1 MRPPA
6 PFAVGRSVQ
15 LRRKH
20 IDDAYRDW
28 VWRTDDEISTLD
40 AVPISRLSLE
50 EFREQMSW
58 QLKAET
64 HYRNMFAIETV
75 EGRHIGN
82 ILLYNVDQAHREAEL
97 GIIIGEREFWGSGAG
112 REAVTLLVDH
122 AFTTMP
128 LTRIYLHT
136 LDWNERAQRAFASA
150 GFRMCGIVRR
160 GPNRFHLMEV
170 RREWLWDRD
179 YQRKAAQP
187 VQRGRGRGRRAKTAQ
202 GPDQGIR

>member
-1 MRPPA
+1 MRTPQ
-6 PFAVGRSVQ
+6 PFAAGRVVQ

-20 IDDAYRDW
+20 IGDARRDW
-28 VWRTDDEISTLD
+28 TWRTDDEIAVLD
-40 AVPISRLSLE
+40 AVPVSRLSYE
-50 EFREQMSW
+50 EFREQMRW
-58 QLKAET
+58 QLEAET

-82 ILLYNVDQAHREAEL
+82 ILLYNVDQGQREAEL

-122 AFTTMP
+122 VFTVTS

-136 LDWNERAQRAFASA
+136 LDWNVRAQRAFASA
-150 GFRMCGIVRR
+150 GFRQCGIARK
-160 GPNRFHLMEV
+160 GPNRFHRMEV

-179 YQRKAAQP
+179 YQRAAARP
-187 VQRGRGRGRRAKTAQ
+187 TPRGRGRGRRAAS
-202 GPDQGIR
+202 R